1 MLKAQ
6 VTIPLAIP
14 DVWVLKTEFNER
26 GDLLITVES
35 TKAETR
41 CQKCGRVIRKF
52 HGHGNWMTVRYL
64 PVFGRACYLRYRP
77 RRYRCLECDEHPTTT
92 EHLGWHEPGSPHA
105 AAYDRYILL
114 QLVNSTIEDVS
125 IKEQASYDSVLGVL
139 ERLIATEVDWSQ
151 YSHLGTLGLDE
162 IALKKGHRDFVV
174 IVTAQLA
181 DGQVV
186 LLGVLADRRKKTVAK
201 FLRSIPER
209 LKSTIHTACC
219 DMYEGYLEALH
230 EELPTVRVVIDRF
243 HIAKTYRK
251 GLDDLRKREMKRLKA
266 QLSKSEYKQ
275 LKGSLWA
282 VRKRRGDL
290 NEAQNQVLNLLLEY
304 SPELKAAYA
313 LQQEL
318 TAIFD
323 EPISQRTAQ
332 SKLRKWIEHVV
343 ASGVK
348 CFDDFIK
355 TLKRLWEP
363 ITNYFVAR
371 KNSAF
376 VEGLNNKIK
385 VLKRRCYGLFNLK
398 HFFQRLYLDLNGY
411 RLFRIRP
418 PYVA

>member
-1 MLKAQ
+1 MSKAQ

-14 DVWVLKTEFNER
+14 DVRVLKTEFNQS
-26 GDLLITVES
+26 GDLVITVES

-41 CQKCGRVIRKF
+41 CRKCGRGIGKF

-77 RRYRCLECDEHPTTT
+77 RRYQCLECDEHPTTT
-92 EHLGWHEPGSPHA
+92 EHLDWHEPGSPHA
-105 AAYDRYILL
+105 ASYDRYLLL

-125 IKEQASYDSVLGVL
+125 IKEQASYDSVLGAL

-174 IVTAQLA
+174 IVTARLA

-186 LLGVLADRRKKTVAK
+186 LLGVLADRRKETVAK
-201 FLRSIPER
+201 FLRSIPEP
-209 LKSTIHTACC
+209 LKNTIHTACC
-219 DMYEGYLEALH
+219 DMYEGYLEALR
-230 EELPTVRVVIDRF
+230 EDLPKVRVVIDRF
-243 HIAKTYRK
+243 HVAKTYRE
-251 GLDDLRKREMKRLKA
+251 GLDNLRKREMKRLKA
-266 QLSKSEYKQ
+266 QLSESEYKQ

-282 VRKRRGDL
+282 VRKRREDL
-290 NEAQNQVLNLLLEY
+290 NEAQTQVLNLLLEY

-313 LQQEL
+313 LLEEL

-323 EPISQRTAQ
+323 EPISKRTAQ
-332 SKLRKWIEHVV
+332 TKLRKWIEHVI